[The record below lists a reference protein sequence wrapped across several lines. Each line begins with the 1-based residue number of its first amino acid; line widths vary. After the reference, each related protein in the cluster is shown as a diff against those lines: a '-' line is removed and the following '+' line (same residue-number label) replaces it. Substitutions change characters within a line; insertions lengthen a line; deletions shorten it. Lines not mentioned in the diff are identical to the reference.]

1 MTPFIPEICV
11 TRHSLVNRRLMDP
24 TTRQEGSVTGY
35 SSSPHVSRRRQR
47 RHSSSAQGP
56 QLDIGPL
63 PCDERAFLGK
73 ESFLT
78 FEHSTSMGD
87 EQGHGWAP
95 TWDESSTPTPVRA
108 SRRHSSFLLSHQA
121 PSSADTPGF
130 DMSPIA
136 PLPEDVSSSRIHEVT
151 VVSEQGSHAKGVD
164 PLILSCHQ
172 TNPEAYRPG
181 RTHRESTAT
190 SSQGSRED
198 MAPSRRYHSVN
209 FPNTLSNRPRKCRLR
224 PIQSPSRQP
233 EHKTVSNADPW
244 RLPHPT
250 NPVRVAFTESTAP
263 FSLHPRLH
271 PRLHSRAWHQRP
283 WPFPRQR
290 FRR

>member
-1 MTPFIPEICV
+1 MEGPQSTNFSRMTPFIPEICV

-136 PLPEDVSSSRIHEVT
+136 PLPEDVSSSRSSR
-151 VVSEQGSHAKGVD
+151 VSRGHSSFGAR
-164 PLILSCHQ
+164 LSC
-172 TNPEAYRPG
+172 
-181 RTHRESTAT
+181 
-190 SSQGSRED
+190 QGSRSPD
-198 MAPSRRYHSVN
+198 PLMSSNKSRSISPRTYSSREHSN
-209 FPNTLSNRPRKCRLR
+209 
-224 PIQSPSRQP
+224 
-233 EHKTVSNADPW
+233 E
-244 RLPHPT
+244 
-250 NPVRVAFTESTAP
+250 
-263 FSLHPRLH
+263 
-271 PRLHSRAWHQRP
+271 
-283 WPFPRQR
+283 
-290 FRR
+290 

>member
-1 MTPFIPEICV
+1 MKG
-11 TRHSLVNRRLMDP
+11 L
-24 TTRQEGSVTGY
+24 
-35 SSSPHVSRRRQR
+35 
-47 RHSSSAQGP
+47 SSAKNRFSPLNTRPAWAMNKDMDGLQRGMRAPHPHQSERHGDTAAFFYLIKHLPP
-56 QLDIGPL
+56 QTL
-63 PCDERAFLGK
+63 PALICRQLHHFLK
-73 ESFLT
+73 MS
-78 FEHSTSMGD
+78 
-87 EQGHGWAP
+87 AP
-95 TWDESSTPTPVRA
+95 REVLE
-108 SRRHSSFLLSHQA
+108 F
-121 PSSADTPGF
+121 
-130 DMSPIA
+130 
-136 PLPEDVSSSRIHEVT
+136 HEVT